1 MGRGQRENAERCFW
15 QAGKRQGEAAVQKPL
30 LAAQQPYPT
39 CNTPLPSPSPPHRGK
54 SPGGEDRM
62 ETLGGDNQT
71 QNLIHH
77 LTAPPGFPDSPSP
90 HHTRQPGGGAVWEPR
105 PQTVR
110 LGSCVGP
117 GEGGRSTPFCR
128 AEH

>member
-15 QAGKRQGEAAVQKPL
+15 QAGKRQGEAAVQKPP

-39 CNTPLPSPSPPHRGK
+39 CNTPLPSPSPTPPHRGK

-77 LTAPPGFPDSPSP
+77 LTAPPRLPRLSIPPPHEAARWGHSLGAKASDSEAGQL
-90 HHTRQPGGGAVWEPR
+90 RWAW
-105 PQTVR
+105 
-110 LGSCVGP
+110 
-117 GEGGRSTPFCR
+117 
-128 AEH
+128 